1 MLYDG
6 WFYCHCATESPLY
19 NIFFVL
25 KYVFMTTGKI
35 IKEYLSNGTIQQ
47 GEFRLWNYDVLTS
60 KVYLYK
66 KWEK

>member
-1 MLYDG
+1 MDG
-6 WFYCHCATESPLY
+6 SIATVQQKVRCITS
-19 NIFFVL
+19 FFVL